1 MNLLTF
7 SDLHIGKKGSN
18 SYFLELD
25 KKVVDLICEEV
36 VRSKIEKVIFLGDF
50 FHDRSESTPKALGV
64 ARKILDQLNSL
75 NIPIILILGNHC
87 CYYNNKKDANYYR
100 IFAGLFPNITFVEDI
115 MADDNLLCVG
125 WMQTPEE
132 EIKYKE
138 ISKNYKW
145 IFGHFEFKGAEMS
158 EYYRTTTG
166 MENENIQSYIF
177 SGHIHQRSTQGR
189 LHYIGSPYPQTWHS
203 KNRKDYGYVLIDTNT
218 EEIKYVD
225 LELYHFNE
233 YKLQKLLMMIMMNK
247 EQIKKE
253 MLHSETRV
261 KIDVP
266 LNERQLADVKMF
278 LNAFHPKNLLVE
290 KEDSSIT
297 VENVVYDKLILAS
310 PTGFITD
317 YIGSMKMNEDQKARI
332 LDKVRGILGQ

>member
-1 MNLLTF
+1 M
-7 SDLHIGKKGSN
+7 
-18 SYFLELD
+18 
-25 KKVVDLICEEV
+25 
-36 VRSKIEKVIFLGDF
+36 
-50 FHDRSESTPKALGV
+50 
-64 ARKILDQLNSL
+64 
-75 NIPIILILGNHC
+75 
-87 CYYNNKKDANYYR
+87 
-100 IFAGLFPNITFVEDI
+100 
-115 MADDNLLCVG
+115 
-125 WMQTPEE
+125 
-132 EIKYKE
+132 
-138 ISKNYKW
+138 
-145 IFGHFEFKGAEMS
+145 
-158 EYYRTTTG
+158 
-166 MENENIQSYIF
+166 
-177 SGHIHQRSTQGR
+177 
-189 LHYIGSPYPQTWHS
+189 HS
-203 KNRKDYGYVLIDTNT
+203 KNRKDYGYVLIDTDT

-225 LELYHFNE
+225 LGLYYFNE

-278 LNAFHPKNLLVE
+278 LNNFHPKNLLVE

-317 YIGSMKMNEDQKARI
+317 YIGNMKIDEDQKVRI